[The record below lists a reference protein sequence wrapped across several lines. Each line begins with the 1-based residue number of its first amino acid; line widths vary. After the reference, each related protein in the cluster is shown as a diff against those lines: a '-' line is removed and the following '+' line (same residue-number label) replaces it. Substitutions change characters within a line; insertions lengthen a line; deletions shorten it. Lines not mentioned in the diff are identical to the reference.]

1 MITATIEET
10 NHKLDDVIKNQQ
22 ASQATVSLLEQFVN
36 KIDATLKAQGKP
48 VFFRTHKYGVTG
60 SNRSFIENPRSK
72 AFIYIDIRQ
81 NYISTKYFTGNGS
94 IEGLRKANWLNKGD
108 NKGSE
113 RIRISDVSEV
123 EKAVEFACAAYKIA
137 Y

>member
-1 MITATIEET
+1 MITATIEEPR
-10 NHKLDDVIKNQQ
+10 HKLDDVIKNQQ
-22 ASQATVSLLEQFVN
+22 ASQVTVSLLEQFVN
-36 KIDATLKAQGKP
+36 KIDTTLKDQGKP

-60 SNRSFIENPRSK
+60 FSRVKPRK

-94 IEGLRKANWLNKGD
+94 IEGLRKANWNSEGD
-108 NKGSE
+108 KEGSE

-123 EKAVEFACAAYKIA
+123 EKAVKFACKAYKNA

>member
-36 KIDATLKAQGKP
+36 KIDANLKAQGKP
-48 VFFRTHKYGVTG
+48 VFFRTHNCGVTG
-60 SNRSFIENPRSK
+60 FSRVKPRK

-94 IEGLRKANWLNKGD
+94 IEGLRKANWNSKGD

-113 RIRISDVSEV
+113 RIRISDVSKV
-123 EKAVEFACAAYKIA
+123 KKAVEFACEAYKNA

>member
-22 ASQATVSLLEQFVN
+22 ASQVTVSLLEQFVN
-36 KIDATLKAQGKP
+36 KIDTTLKDQGKP

-60 SNRSFIENPRSK
+60 FSRVKPRK
-72 AFIYIDIRQ
+72 AFIFINIWQ

-94 IEGLRKANWLNKGD
+94 IEGLRKANWNSEGD
-108 NKGSE
+108 KEGSE

-123 EKAVEFACAAYKIA
+123 EKAVKFACKAYKNA

>member
-1 MITATIEET
+1 MITATREEPR
-10 NHKLDDVIKNQQ
+10 HKLDDVIKNQQ

-48 VFFRTHKYGVTG
+48 VFFRTHNCGVTG
-60 SNRSFIENPRSK
+60 FSRVKPRK

-94 IEGLRKANWLNKGD
+94 IEGLRKANWNSEGD
-108 NKGSE
+108 KEGSE

-123 EKAVEFACAAYKIA
+123 EKAVKFACAAYKNA

>member
-36 KIDATLKAQGKP
+36 KIDVTLKDQGKP

-60 SNRSFIENPRSK
+60 FSRVKPRK

-94 IEGLRKANWLNKGD
+94 IEGLRKANWNSEGD
-108 NKGSE
+108 KEGSE

-123 EKAVEFACAAYKIA
+123 EKAVKFACEAYKNA

>member
-22 ASQATVSLLEQFVN
+22 ASQVTVSLLEQFVN
-36 KIDATLKAQGKP
+36 KIDATLKAQDKP

-60 SNRSFIENPRSK
+60 FSRVKPRK
-72 AFIYIDIRQ
+72 AFIFINIWQ

-113 RIRISDVSEV
+113 TIRISDVSEV
-123 EKAVEFACAAYKIA
+123 EKAVKFACAAYKIA

>member
-36 KIDATLKAQGKP
+36 KIDVTLKDQGKP
-48 VFFRTHKYGVTG
+48 VFFRTHNYGVTG
-60 SNRSFIENPRSK
+60 FSRVNPNK
-72 AFIYIDIRQ
+72 AFIFINIWQ

-94 IEGLRKANWLNKGD
+94 IKGLRKANWLNKGD

-113 RIRISDVSEV
+113 RIRISDASKVK
-123 EKAVEFACAAYKIA
+123 KAVEDACAAYKIA

>member
-1 MITATIEET
+1 MITATIEEPR
-10 NHKLDDVIKNQQ
+10 HKLDDVIKNQQ
-22 ASQATVSLLEQFVN
+22 ASQVTVSLLEQFVN
-36 KIDATLKAQGKP
+36 KIDTTLKDQGKP

-60 SNRSFIENPRSK
+60 FSRVKPRK

-94 IEGLRKANWLNKGD
+94 IEGLRKANWNSEGD
-108 NKGSE
+108 KEGSE

-123 EKAVEFACAAYKIA
+123 EKGVKFACAAYKNA

>member
-1 MITATIEET
+1 MITATIEEPR
-10 NHKLDDVIKNQQ
+10 HKLDDVIKNQQ

-36 KIDATLKAQGKP
+36 KIDTTLKDQGKP

-60 SNRSFIENPRSK
+60 FSRVKPRK

-94 IEGLRKANWLNKGD
+94 IEGLRKANWNSEGD
-108 NKGSE
+108 KEGSE

-123 EKAVEFACAAYKIA
+123 EKAVKFACKAYKNA

>member
-48 VFFRTHKYGVTG
+48 VFFRTHNCGVTG
-60 SNRSFIENPRSK
+60 FSRVTPRK
-72 AFIYIDIRQ
+72 AFIFIDIRQ

-113 RIRISDVSEV
+113 TIRISDAPKV

>member
-1 MITATIEET
+1 MITATIEEPR
-10 NHKLDDVIKNQQ
+10 HKLDDVIKNQQ
-22 ASQATVSLLEQFVN
+22 ASQVMVSLLEQFVN

-48 VFFRTHKYGVTG
+48 VFFRTHNCGVTG
-60 SNRSFIENPRSK
+60 FSRVKPRK

-94 IEGLRKANWLNKGD
+94 IEGLRKANWNSEGD
-108 NKGSE
+108 KEGSE

-123 EKAVEFACAAYKIA
+123 EKAVKFACAAYKNA

>member
-1 MITATIEET
+1 MFTATIEET
-10 NHKLDDVIKNQQ
+10 NHKLDDVIKDQQ
-22 ASQATVSLLEQFVN
+22 ASQATVPLLEQFVN
-36 KIDATLKAQGKP
+36 KIDTTLKDQGKP
-48 VFFRTHKYGVTG
+48 VFFRTHNCGVTG
-60 SNRSFIENPRSK
+60 FSRVKPRK

-94 IEGLRKANWLNKGD
+94 IEGLRKANWNSEGD
-108 NKGSE
+108 KEGSE

-123 EKAVEFACAAYKIA
+123 EKAVEFACAAYKNA

>member
-1 MITATIEET
+1 MITATIEEP

-22 ASQATVSLLEQFVN
+22 ASQATVSLVEQFVN
-36 KIDATLKAQGKP
+36 KIDANLKAQGKP
-48 VFFRTHKYGVTG
+48 VFFRTHNCGVTG
-60 SNRSFIENPRSK
+60 FSRVKPRK

-113 RIRISDVSEV
+113 RIRISDASKV
-123 EKAVEFACAAYKIA
+123 EKAVEFACEAYKNA